1 VIMAIILS
9 LSVSGDLA
17 IPRAEHPR
25 PDFGRTQ
32 WQTLNGTWQ
41 FCFDPKDEGLSER
54 WYEPNGGP
62 YDRTILVPFPW
73 ESKLSGIERP
83 DYDGV
88 AWYRREFTLPKSWEG
103 RRAHLCFGAVDWHAT
118 VWVNGK
124 LVGTHE
130 GGYSEFRFDVT
141 DYLRSGHLNRLVV
154 RVYDVTDTST
164 PIGKQIPSWYTSTS
178 GIWQPV
184 WLETT
189 GPAWLSTL
197 RMTPLADDKHAPTGV
212 MQLDMRFG
220 GDASRVTSVVVESKD
235 KAFAPVTMPAKDGS
249 ATGELRVPSPRL
261 WTPEQPNLYAVR
273 IRLRDADGKDLDVVH
288 TYFGVRTI
296 AWERA
301 PGKDYSQILLN
312 GKPVFTNGALDQSFN
327 PEGIYTAP
335 SDTFMRRDIE
345 LAKAAGFN
353 MLRIHIKAEEPRRL
367 YWADKLGILIQAD
380 IPCFYE
386 VTEAARRRFEQG
398 MREQIE
404 RDYNHPSIYGWTV
417 FNEEWGIWNLTRQ
430 TREHRV
436 DWVERMFHLAKELD
450 PTRLIQDNTG
460 WSHLVTDLN
469 SYHWYGRDVDGF
481 RRHYQ
486 NVNDREIRAG
496 SGWNYIADRKQ
507 RGEPFINNEYGY
519 VSAGDGDG
527 DWTWG
532 TLAVTNAMRGHDR
545 MCGLTYTELTDI
557 EWEHNGVYNYD
568 RSPKETGFEAWCP
581 GMRVRDLFANDFVV
595 LDVPAIKDVAPG
607 ENVSV
612 PVALSHFSHRSL
624 VGATIEWEAT
634 VLDSEGA
641 SSSVAKGVQ
650 AVTGGVQ
657 GSLTPQDDIR
667 FGAPYRSGI
676 LTLATKLVT
685 SDGVSLHRNY
695 TQWLVG
701 DPASLPRIQSEGG
714 HSVTLRFR
722 PEDWAQ
728 SEFSRS
734 DSPDPPIADKHYG
747 LGAGTLRYEIAVPKG
762 LPIEKLESLRFVCE
776 VASKAGR
783 EKVDWPER
791 VNPQD
796 YPQTDGTKYP
806 SKVEVRINGVHL
818 TTWQLPDDPADARG
832 VLSHRAGVERGSYGY
847 LMAARADARKLT
859 EIRRLARES
868 GKIEIELHVPEAVA
882 GGVAVYGAKMG
893 RYPMDPSLHL
903 VFRDPIA
910 PAVSDQSVATNRYVD
925 RFRIL
930 SPSAPEGGAV
940 WRYTTAKP
948 ADGWSEVRFDDA
960 EWSEGRSGF
969 GTRGTPGAVI
979 GTVWDGAGIWLRR
992 TFEHSGPMPEA
1003 VYLHVHHDE
1012 DCIVFLNGVK
1022 VFEGA
1027 GFLTAYRRVKL
1038 APEAAAALREGRNLL
1053 AVTCRQT
1060 GGGQFIDV
1068 GLSAVVGR

>member
-1 VIMAIILS
+1 MVMAIL
-9 LSVSGDLA
+9 LA
-17 IPRAEHPR
+17 LTTTADAAVPRPEHPR

-32 WQTLNGTWQ
+32 WQTLNGNWQ
-41 FCFDPKDEGLSER
+41 FCFDPKDEGSR
-54 WYEPNGGP
+54 DQWYEPGRGP
-62 YDRTILVPFPW
+62 YDRVILVPFPW

-88 AWYRREFTLPKSWEG
+88 AWYRREFTTPKSWKG
-103 RRAHLCFGAVDWHAT
+103 RRTHLCFGAVDWHAT

-124 LVGTHE
+124 QVGTHE

-141 DYLRSGHLNRLVV
+141 DCLRFDRANMLVV
-154 RVYDVTDTST
+154 RVYDVTDPST

-197 RMTPLADDKHAPTGV
+197 RLTPLADDKHAPTGIV
-212 MQLDMRFG
+212 HLAMRFG
-220 GDASRVTSVVVESKD
+220 GDVSRAASVVIESKD
-235 KAFAPVTMPAKDGS
+235 KAFAPLSLQARDGG
-249 ATGELRVPSPRL
+249 ATGELRVASPRL
-261 WTPEQPNLYAVR
+261 WSPDQPNLYAVR
-273 IRLRDADGKDLDVVH
+273 IRLRDAGGKDLDVVH
-288 TYFGVRTI
+288 TYFGIRTI
-296 AWERA
+296 AWEKV
-301 PGKDYSQILLN
+301 PGKDFSRILLN
-312 GKPVFTNGALDQSFN
+312 GRPVFTNGALDQSFN

-335 SDTFMRRDIE
+335 TDTFMRRDIE

-386 VTEAARRRFEQG
+386 VTEAARARFERG

-404 RDYNHPSIYGWTV
+404 RDYNHPCIYGWTV
-417 FNEEWGIWNLTRQ
+417 FNEEWGIWNLTRES
-430 TREHRV
+430 REHRV
-436 DWVERMFHLAKELD
+436 DWVEKMFHLAKELD

-460 WSHLVTDLN
+460 WSHLITDLN

-486 NVNDREIRAG
+486 GVNAREIREG
-496 SGWNYIADRKQ
+496 SGWNYIAERRQ

-532 TLAVTNAMRGHDR
+532 TLAVTNAMRGLDR

-568 RSPKETGFEAWCP
+568 RSPKEMGFEAWCP
-581 GMRVRDLFANDFVV
+581 GMRVRDLFADDFIV
-595 LDVPAIKDVAPG
+595 LDVPAIKHLAPG
-607 ENVSV
+607 QNVSV
-612 PVALSHFSHRSL
+612 PVVLSHFSQRSL
-624 VGATIEWEAT
+624 VGAKLEWEAT
-634 VLDSEGA
+634 ILDSEGT

-650 AVTGGVQ
+650 AVTGGAQ
-657 GSLTPQDDIR
+657 GSLIPQGDIR
-667 FGAPYRSGI
+667 FDGPRRTGI
-676 LTLATKLVT
+676 LTLATKLVSAEGT
-685 SDGVSLHRNY
+685 ALHRNY

-701 DPASLPRIQSEGG
+701 DPASLPRMQADGG
-714 HSVTLRFR
+714 RSVTLRFR
-722 PEDWAQ
+722 PEDWAR

-734 DSPDPPIADKHYG
+734 GSPDPPVASKHYG
-747 LGAGTLRYEIAVPKG
+747 LGAGTLHYVIAVPKS
-762 LPIEKLESLRFVCE
+762 LPIQNLESLRFVCE

-796 YPQTDGTKYP
+796 YPQTDGTKHP
-806 SKVEVRINGVHL
+806 SAVDVRINGVHV

-832 VLSHRAGVERGSYGY
+832 ALSHWAGVERGSYGY
-847 LMAARADARKLT
+847 LMEARADARALS
-859 EIRRLARES
+859 EIRRLAVETGR
-868 GKIEIELHVPEAVA
+868 IEIELHVPEAVA

-893 RYPMDPSLHL
+893 RYPMDPSLYL
-903 VFRDPIA
+903 VFRDPVG
-910 PAVSDQSVATNRYVD
+910 PAVSDDPVAADRYVD
-925 RFRIL
+925 RILSL

-940 WRYTTAKP
+940 WRYTTMRP
-948 ADGWSEVRFDDA
+948 TDGWQEVGFDDA
-960 EWSEGRSGF
+960 AWPEGRSGF
-969 GTRGTPGAVI
+969 GTRGTPGAIV
-979 GTVWDGAGIWLRR
+979 GTVWDGPSIWIRR
-992 TFEHSGPMPEA
+992 TFEYSGPMPEV

-1012 DCIVFLNGVK
+1012 DCTVYLNGLE
-1022 VFEGA
+1022 VFEGT
-1027 GFLTAYRRVKL
+1027 GFLTGYRWVKL
-1038 APEAAAALREGRNLL
+1038 PPEAVAALRQGPNLL
-1053 AVTCRQT
+1053 AATCRQT

-1068 GLSAVVGR
+1068 GLSAVARR